1 MKKEIITQR
10 TLEIIDEMG
19 KIPVSTIDNV
29 GEFKEELSKLGY
41 VSYLDDNTDYLIV
54 EKDN

>member
-19 KIPVSTIDNV
+19 KIPVSTIYNV
-29 GEFKEELSKLGY
+29 GEFQEELSKLGY
-41 VSYLDDNTDYLIV
+41 TSYLDGSTDYLIV